1 MLHGL
6 QIEEGGPNMPFFKQK
21 RLNNLPFQSDSKTQ
35 PTKRIDEQSLKHL
48 FGKCEDIK
56 FEPFHFKEHKVLLVY
71 CTGLVSTEMLYNVV
85 PRRLEMF
92 FSQLDKE
99 LKKEEVKER
108 LHLPSISLVEDEEQA
123 VSEIFSGKL
132 FIVFG
137 TEDYV
142 FSVDISD
149 RPQRSPEETKNEVTI
164 LGPKDNFIEDITVN
178 MALVR
183 KRLRTSTLLS
193 KSLTIGKRSKT
204 KVSVLYMEDISDKEI
219 LHEIMEKLES
229 IDIEGIFSGTQL
241 EELINDEPYAFF
253 PRHAYTGRP
262 DFAVQSLLNGRFI
275 ILIDGVSYAYITPIN
290 LFYLLKSSE
299 DKENTYIYS
308 SFERI
313 IRIVGLSIAAFLPG
327 FWVAMTSFH
336 QNQLPITLLATVVEA
351 RRGVPFPTSLEAIL
365 MLLLFELFREAG
377 LRLPTAV
384 GQTLSVIGGLIIG
397 DAAIRAGLTSP
408 AMLVII
414 AGSTIATFTL
424 ANQALIG
431 TISLIRFFVILS
443 VSLLGF
449 FGFFL
454 SIFLVFIYIANIR
467 TFGVPYFGLVTRI
480 EFKNIIKSIFRLP
493 EKKNSIR
500 PSTLNPQDSTRQEGE
515 S

>member
-1 MLHGL
+1 LLRGL
-6 QIEEGGPNMPFFKQK
+6 QIKEGGPDMRFFKQK
-21 RLNNLPFQSDSKTQ
+21 RYDSEPIRSDNKEK
-35 PTKRIDEQSLKHL
+35 PVKPIDEQTVKHL

-56 FEPFHFKEHKVLLVY
+56 FEPFHFNEHKVLLVY

-85 PRRLEMF
+85 PRRLEIF
-92 FSQLDKE
+92 FTKLDGN
-99 LKKEEVKER
+99 LKTEEVMGR
-108 LHLPSISLVEDEEQA
+108 LHLPSIILVENEEQA
-123 VSEIFSGKL
+123 ISEIFSGKL

-137 TEDYV
+137 EEYV

-164 LGPKDNFIEDITVN
+164 LGPKDNFIEDLTVN

-183 KRLRTSTLLS
+183 KRLRTPTLLS
-193 KSLTIGKRSKT
+193 KSLTIGRRSKT
-204 KVSVLYMEDISDKEI
+204 KVSVLYMDDISDKEI
-219 LHEIMEKLES
+219 LSEIMGKLES

-241 EELINDEPYAFF
+241 EELINDETYALF

-431 TISLIRFFVILS
+431 IISLIRFFIILS

-480 EFKNIIKSIFRLP
+480 EITNILKSLFRLP
-493 EKKNSIR
+493 EKKKSIR
-500 PSTLNPQDSTRQEGE
+500 PSMLNPQDSTRQEGE